1 MPFPIQ
7 PPQIIVMAEATLP
20 APSVASQL
28 SELLPPPQLDDV
40 SPSKA
45 PADAEIKVT
54 VKQFEIIGS
63 TIFKPEDFTPIT
75 AAYIGREL
83 SFSELLEVRSAIT
96 KLYTDKGYI
105 TTGAVLTPQV
115 MQDGVVQIQVVEG
128 EIEEIAIKGNRRLKD
143 QFIRDRIQL
152 GTQKPVNVQ
161 VLLGNLQT
169 LRLDPRVKNLSAD
182 LQSGIRPGSNRLQ
195 VEIAEAD
202 TFGIT
207 TSLDN
212 GRSPS
217 VGSFRRKVEFRE
229 ANLLGW
235 GDTLS
240 LGYSNTRGSNAI
252 EVGYA
257 LPINAKNGTISFNY
271 SGSRNKVIENPFS
284 VLDILSKSRYY
295 ELSFRQPL
303 IQKPTQEFTLGF
315 NFARQESQTELGID
329 NIGPFPLSPGA
340 DAQGRTKVSALRF
353 FQEYTQRSN
362 QHVFALRS
370 QFSLGL
376 PWMNATR
383 NDNGPDS
390 QFASWR
396 GQAQW
401 VNQLAP
407 ETLFLIKGDL
417 QFASELLLP
426 LEQFG
431 LGGSSTVRGYR
442 QDTLLSDGGLLLSA
456 EMRWPIVRSRRLGA
470 VVQVAPFFDF
480 GTSWNAKGGADSKS
494 LFGTGLGLIWKQGD
508 RFSARL
514 DWGLPL
520 TKVEGD
526 RRSLQE
532 NGLYFSVNYAAF

>member
-1 MPFPIQ
+1 M
-7 PPQIIVMAEATLP
+7 VMAEATLP
-20 APSVASQL
+20 APSATSQRP
-28 SELLPPPQLDDV
+28 ELLPPPQLDDV
-40 SPSKA
+40 SPSNV
-45 PADAEIKVT
+45 PAEAEIKVA

-63 TIFKPEDFTPIT
+63 TIFKPADFTAIT

-83 SFSELLEVRSAIT
+83 SFAELLEVRSAIT

-143 QFIRDRIQL
+143 RFIRDRIQL

-161 VLLGNLQT
+161 ALLGNLQT

-195 VEIAEAD
+195 VEIEEAD
-202 TFGIT
+202 TFGVT

-252 EVGYA
+252 DVGYA

-284 VLDILSKSRYY
+284 ALDILSKSRYY
-295 ELSFRQPL
+295 ELGFRQPL

-340 DAQGRTKVSALRF
+340 DAEGRTKVSALRF

-390 QFASWR
+390 QFVSWR

-407 ETLFLIKGDL
+407 ESLFLVKGDL
-417 QFASELLLP
+417 QFASESLLP

-442 QDTLLSDGGLLLSA
+442 QDALLSDGGLLLSA
-456 EMRWPIVRSRRLGA
+456 EMRLPIVRSRRLGA

-532 NGLYFSVNYAAF
+532 NGLYFSVNYSAF

>member
-1 MPFPIQ
+1 
-7 PPQIIVMAEATLP
+7 
-20 APSVASQL
+20 
-28 SELLPPPQLDDV
+28 
-40 SPSKA
+40 
-45 PADAEIKVT
+45 
-54 VKQFEIIGS
+54 
-63 TIFKPEDFTPIT
+63 
-75 AAYIGREL
+75 
-83 SFSELLEVRSAIT
+83 
-96 KLYTDKGYI
+96 
-105 TTGAVLTPQV
+105 
-115 MQDGVVQIQVVEG
+115 
-128 EIEEIAIKGNRRLKD
+128 
-143 QFIRDRIQL
+143 
-152 GTQKPVNVQ
+152 
-161 VLLGNLQT
+161 
-169 LRLDPRVKNLSAD
+169 
-182 LQSGIRPGSNRLQ
+182 